1 VMDIP
6 GTFNSMIYA
15 TREISYK
22 ENLNANMIR
31 LSIDKNVNP
40 LLTITLYKTW
50 LNLQPLPNKTIVFTD
65 DLAPIEWITNNM
77 VLNYVLFGDV
87 ENIQ

>member
-1 VMDIP
+1 MDIP

-15 TREISYK
+15 TREITQK
-22 ENLNANMIR
+22 ENLDANMVKLAVTPGIH
-31 LSIDKNVNP
+31 P
-40 LLTITLYKTW
+40 LLVTSIYDTCE
-50 LNLQPLPNKTIVFTD
+50 NLQPTPEISIIFTD

-77 VLNYVLFGDV
+77 VLNYVLFGEV